1 MTTASNSM
9 IERGNPL
16 TVAMDTASIDEVD
29 ATGLA
34 EQFPDVQ
41 FAFADT
47 AADLATAIAKSDVV
61 FGKRLPYESI
71 VGAPRV
77 RWVQAGT
84 AGVDALLSRG
94 PWPSRVTLTNAR
106 GAHGTPMAEQV
117 IAMMLAF
124 ATRLHVLLRAQ
135 GAEANVARA
144 VAGTKWNL
152 AGQTVMVLGL
162 GDIGESVA
170 IRAAALGLR
179 VTGVRRTPVATN
191 GCAHVVGQHEFRAY
205 LAHIDHLVACL
216 PLTPE
221 THHLIGERELLAL
234 PRGAHVYNVGRGAV
248 IDGTALRRALAD
260 GHVGGAG
267 LDCVEPADVPA
278 PGDPLWSH
286 PDVILGQHT
295 SGHSP
300 GNSRAITAIFS
311 ENLRR
316 FIAGDALRNVV
327 DPGRGY

>member
-1 MTTASNSM
+1 MTKASSSTNA
-9 IERGNPL
+9 GDNLL
-16 TVAMDTASIDEVD
+16 TVAVDSPSIDEVD
-29 ATGLA
+29 AAGLA
-34 EQFPDVQ
+34 SQFPAVQ
-41 FAFADT
+41 FAFTHTAD
-47 AADLATAIAKSDVV
+47 DLAAAIARSDVV
-61 FGKRLPYESI
+61 FGKRLPYEAI

-77 RWVQAGT
+77 QWVQAGT
-84 AGVDALLSRG
+84 AGVDALLRSG
-94 PWPSRVTLTNAR
+94 PWPPRITLTNAR

-144 VAGTKWNL
+144 VTGTKWDL
-152 AGQTVMVLGL
+152 AGQSVMVLGL
-162 GDIGESVA
+162 GDIGEAVA
-170 IRAAALGLR
+170 VRAAALGLR
-179 VTGVRRTPVATN
+179 VTGVRRTPATTN

-221 THHLIGERELLAL
+221 TRHLIGEPELLAL

-248 IDGTALRRALAD
+248 IDGKALRRALAD
-260 GHVGGAG
+260 GHLGGAG

-278 PGDPLWSH
+278 QGDPLWSH

-316 FIAGDALRNVV
+316 FIAGGALRNVV
-327 DPGRGY
+327 DPVRGY

>member
-1 MTTASNSM
+1 MTMAGSSTSAS
-9 IERGNPL
+9 GNPL
-16 TVAMDTASIDEVD
+16 MVAVDTPSIDEVD
-29 ATGLA
+29 ATRLA
-34 EQFPDVQ
+34 DQFPEVQ
-41 FAFADT
+41 LVFAHT
-47 AADLATAIAKSDVV
+47 AKDLAAAIANSDVV
-61 FGKRLPYESI
+61 FGKRLPYDAI

-135 GAEANVARA
+135 GAESNVARA
-144 VAGTKWNL
+144 VTRSKWDL
-152 AGQTVMVLGL
+152 AGQSVLVLGL
-162 GDIGESVA
+162 GDIGEAVA
-170 IRAAALGLR
+170 VRAAALGLR
-179 VTGVRRTPVATN
+179 VIGVRRAPVATN
-191 GCAHVVGQHEFRAY
+191 GCAHVVGQHEFRDH
-205 LAHIDHLVACL
+205 LAQIDHLVACL

-221 THHLIGERELLAL
+221 TLHLIGERELRAL

-248 IDGTALRRALAD
+248 IDGMALRRALAD
-260 GHVGGAG
+260 GHLGGAG

-278 PGDPLWSH
+278 QGDPLWSH

-327 DPGRGY
+327 DPVRGY